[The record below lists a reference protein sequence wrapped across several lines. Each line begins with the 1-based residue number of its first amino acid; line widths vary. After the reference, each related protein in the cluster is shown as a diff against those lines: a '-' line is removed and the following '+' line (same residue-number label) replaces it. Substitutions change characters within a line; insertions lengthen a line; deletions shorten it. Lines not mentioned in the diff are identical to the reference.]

1 MAAPL
6 AVVAAC
12 LAATTTTKVEDVD
25 GGPLGGCCR
34 YFQQRPS
41 PKLETSMAG
50 PMGVLPVSLVPTTTE
65 VGDVD
70 GGPLGVLS
78 VFLVAATTEVGAVD
92 GGSDHH

>member
-1 MAAPL
+1 
-6 AVVAAC
+6 
-12 LAATTTTKVEDVD
+12 
-25 GGPLGGCCR
+25 
-34 YFQQRPS
+34 
-41 PKLETSMAG
+41 
-50 PMGVLPVSLVPTTTE
+50 MGVLLVSLVPTTTE